1 MQPALLPA
9 KVISAAQA
17 FIDSNRPPGC
27 WQPNGSAFS
36 FAVVRR
42 LTVSTERKDFQHQ
55 TLATMSS
62 APAEMT
68 PAEMTATEMTAE
80 VTATEMVETVEAVEA
95 IAKEEAIGI

>member
-42 LTVSTERKDFQHQ
+42 LTTSAERKDFQHQ

-68 PAEMTATEMTAE
+68 ATEMAAE